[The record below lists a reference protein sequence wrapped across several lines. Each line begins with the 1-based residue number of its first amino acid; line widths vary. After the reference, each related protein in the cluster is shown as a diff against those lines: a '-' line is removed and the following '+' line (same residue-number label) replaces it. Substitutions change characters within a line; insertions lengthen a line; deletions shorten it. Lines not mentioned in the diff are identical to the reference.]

1 MEEIILDYWYGPKM
15 QSEVSLQERASLHT
29 HTHTHTHSYK
39 GNVKIEQR
47 EIYRNLQTLNI
58 GVMKPHTK
66 EWAATRNWKM
76 LETASPLETLEG
88 TQSCQHLEF
97 DSVILNLNFYI

>member
-15 QSEVSLQERASLHT
+15 QSEVSLQERGSLHT

-47 EIYRNLQTLNI
+47 NLQMLALN
-58 GVMKPHTK
+58 
-66 EWAATRNWKM
+66 
-76 LETASPLETLEG
+76 
-88 TQSCQHLEF
+88 
-97 DSVILNLNFYI
+97 

>member
-1 MEEIILDYWYGPKM
+1 MDYWYGPKM
-15 QSEVSLQERASLHT
+15 QSEVSLQERASLHTHT

-58 GVMKPHTK
+58 GVMKPQTK
-66 EWAATRNWKM
+66 E
-76 LETASPLETLEG
+76 
-88 TQSCQHLEF
+88 
-97 DSVILNLNFYI
+97 